1 MKPKE
6 RLAQVGQQGRQ
17 DRKDG
22 AQGLGDGK
30 AAGLEG
36 GWPCSQVQGEGAA
49 GEHVAGGPLKSVP

>member
-6 RLAQVGQQGRQ
+6 RLVQVGQQGWQ

-30 AAGLEG
+30 AAGLES
-36 GWPCSQVQGEGAA
+36 CSVIQPNTNGVVKGF
-49 GEHVAGGPLKSVP
+49 

>member
-1 MKPKE
+1 MFLYWSDLKIMLFKPKE
-6 RLAQVGQQGRQ
+6 RLVQVGQQGWQ

-36 GWPCSQVQGEGAA
+36 GSE
-49 GEHVAGGPLKSVP
+49 S

>member
-36 GWPCSQVQGEGAA
+36 GSE
-49 GEHVAGGPLKSVP
+49 S